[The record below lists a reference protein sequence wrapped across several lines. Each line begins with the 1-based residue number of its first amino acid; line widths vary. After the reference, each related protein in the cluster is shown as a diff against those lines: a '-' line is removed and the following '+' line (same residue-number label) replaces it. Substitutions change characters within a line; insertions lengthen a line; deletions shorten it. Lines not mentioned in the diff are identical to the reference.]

1 MTLKPKILKNK
12 YGILGGF
19 FLLLLISTLVYQRHQ
34 NTGYFNWRSKM
45 WSDPV
50 GYYVYLPG
58 LFIYGFDG
66 TKFPENIVEK
76 TGEGFIIDENG
87 KIIVRYTC
95 GIAILQAPVFLAIH
109 AFAGLKGLEQDGFS
123 GVYHLVS
130 SFSAIIYAFFGLILL
145 WHFLRFYYKMRI
157 VFLTMLTI
165 FFGTNLLYYTI
176 DSTGMPH
183 IYSFFLFALL
193 LVLSHHYFSKEK
205 DKKKYIFPIAL
216 VSALIVLI
224 RPTNL
229 LFVGLV
235 FLLDIKSFDDLLHR
249 IRRVFN
255 LPNIAVLLIT
265 FFIVFL
271 PQMIYWKYSSGSF
284 IIDSYEG
291 YGFTNWTS
299 PRIKEFLFSTN
310 NGMFPYNPLYFLIIF
325 GLILMMFK
333 RELNG
338 FLIFSLFAGLI
349 YIFSSWFVFSFGCG
363 FGSRNFVEYTAIL
376 AIPLGFFYSD
386 FLGKSVAKWIVAI
399 PVILALVFVNA
410 KLTYSYNKCFID
422 GDWDWVEYKYL
433 LKARK
438 FNKTYTYSP
447 ALSLNDKMEF
457 SESIHIDMSKIA
469 KVNFRRAILK
479 TKVRIYEKDND
490 ASIVFQITAPDTLL
504 YWNGEAIAQ
513 QFYEDELGKYKT
525 VKADFWLPRYYTVN
539 SEISSFIWNV
549 GKDSLDVKN
558 IKIHLE

>member
-1 MTLKPKILKNK
+1 MTLKQKISTNK
-12 YGILGGF
+12 YGILGAF
-19 FLLLLISTLVYQRHQ
+19 FLLLMLSALVYQRHQ

-66 TKFPENIVEK
+66 TKFPENITEK
-76 TGEGFIIDENG
+76 TGEGFLIDENG
-87 KIIVRYTC
+87 KIIVRYSC
-95 GIAILQAPVFLAIH
+95 GLAILQAPVFFAVH

-145 WHFLRFYYKMRI
+145 WHFLNFYYKKRI
-157 VFLTMLTI
+157 VFLTLLTL
-165 FFGTNLLYYTI
+165 FFGTNLLYYSI

-183 IYSFFLFALL
+183 VYSFFLFALL
-193 LVLSHHYFSKEK
+193 LVLSHNSFRKEK
-205 DKKKYIFPIAL
+205 NRKIDFLCISL

-235 FLLDIKSFDDLLHR
+235 FLLDVKSFDDLLYR
-249 IRRVFN
+249 IKKVFN
-255 LPNIAVLLIT
+255 LSNIAILLVSL
-265 FFIVFL
+265 FIVFL

-284 IIDSYEG
+284 IIDPYEG
-291 YGFTNWTS
+291 YGFTNWKS
-299 PRIKEFLFSTN
+299 PKIKEFLFSTN
-310 NGMFPYNPLYFLIIF
+310 NGMFPYNPLYFLIVF

-333 RELNG
+333 RQVNG
-338 FLIFSLFAGLI
+338 FLIFSLFAGFT

-363 FGSRNFVEYTAIL
+363 FGSRNFVEYTTVL

-386 FLGKSVAKWIVAI
+386 FLGKSPVKWIFAA
-399 PVILALVFVNA
+399 PVIFALVFVNA
-410 KLTYSYNKCFID
+410 KLTYSYNKCFLD
-422 GDWDWVEYKYL
+422 EDWDWAEYEYL

-438 FNKTYTYSP
+438 YNETFEFSP
-447 ALSLNDKMEF
+447 ILSLNAETEF
-457 SESIHIDMSKIA
+457 SESVHIDMSKIA
-469 KVNFRRAILK
+469 KVNFRRAILNAM
-479 TKVRIYEKDND
+479 VRIYGKDND
-490 ASIVFQITAPDTLL
+490 ASIVFQITTPDTLI
-504 YWNGEAIAQ
+504 YWNGEAIAE
-513 QFYEDELGKYKT
+513 QFSVDELGKYKN
-525 VKADFWLPRYYTVN
+525 VKADFWLPRHYTVK
-539 SEISSFIWNV
+539 SEISTFIWNV
-549 GKDSLDVKN
+549 GKDSLDIRN